1 MKYNHR
7 PWSTPIVIASGLVI
21 VVSGVMLF
29 FHLGEDL
36 IKAAHEWIGIVMAG
50 GILLHIHF
58 HWRSFKQYFKKPL
71 GFTVI
76 ALILLASTV
85 LITASGNNEPHPAK
99 QLVEQYSSKSLNQI
113 ASSPAMT
120 RLSSPST
127 PRKTPSGR
135 SLWSSPTKYPAT
147 TAAPRCPA
155 IVPALWA
162 LASPHTPVWR
172 NLKSIL
178 AILPRRDVSL
188 SHAYAA
194 AVNSTPAATAVN
206 RSRTS
211 VTTVTQLHPP
221 TACL

>member
-58 HWRSFKQYFKKPL
+58 HWRSFKQYFKKPV

-113 ASSPAMT
+113 ASFENRPLEQIIIDLEIEKITVESPN
-120 RLSSPST
+120 LS
-127 PRKTPSGR
+127 
-135 SLWSSPTKYPAT
+135 LQE
-147 TAAPRCPA
+147 
-155 IVPALWA
+155 I
-162 LASPHTPVWR
+162 
-172 NLKSIL
+172 
-178 AILPRRDVSL
+178 
-188 SHAYAA
+188 
-194 AVNSTPAATAVN
+194 ATAN
-206 RSRTS
+206 S
-211 VTTVTQLHPP
+211 VHIFDLLPLIFS
-221 TACL
+221 AR